1 MFKLDQNRTFKSKVP
16 IPVPGASKDAI
27 LELEYIFKDRDQI
40 KVFMDSLPSRDDEES
55 LLEIVCGWKDVDAEF
70 SPESFTKLLKNYP
83 GSARAILDKYLAEV
97 SVSKTKN

>member
-1 MFKLDQNRTFKSKVP
+1 MFKLDQNRTFKAKVP

-27 LELEYIFKDRDQI
+27 LELDFIFKDRDQI
-40 KVFMDSLPSRDDEES
+40 KDFMDSLSSREDDES
-55 LLEIVCGWKDVDAEF
+55 LQEIVCGWKDVDAEF

-83 GSARAILDKYLAEV
+83 GAARAILDKYLAEV